1 MSASTDE
8 IVIRHAKPE
17 EAGTVAAL
25 AEKLCRQHLNYHPVR
40 FTDFPDLSTRL
51 EDLFAEEIPS
61 PVARVL
67 VAELDGE
74 ITGYVFLK
82 LEPDSIV
89 EISDARVW
97 LHDIYV
103 EPAARGRG
111 AGKKLLDAAIAV
123 AREFNSKTLMLQ
135 VWPQNRAARDLFQQY
150 GFRPTMQ
157 EMMLEIED

>member
-1 MSASTDE
+1 MSTSTDE

-17 EAGTVAAL
+17 EARTVAAL
-25 AEKLCRQHLNYHPVR
+25 AEKLCRQHLNYHPIR
-40 FTDFPDLSTRL
+40 FTDFPDLSKRL
-51 EDLFAEEIPS
+51 EDLFVEEIPS

-67 VAELDGE
+67 VAELDGD
-74 ITGYVFLK
+74 ITGYVFLR
-82 LEPDSIV
+82 LEPDSVV

-103 EPAARGRG
+103 EPDARGRG

-135 VWPQNRAARDLFQQY
+135 VWPQNRSARDLFQQY

-157 EMMLEIED
+157 EMTLEIED